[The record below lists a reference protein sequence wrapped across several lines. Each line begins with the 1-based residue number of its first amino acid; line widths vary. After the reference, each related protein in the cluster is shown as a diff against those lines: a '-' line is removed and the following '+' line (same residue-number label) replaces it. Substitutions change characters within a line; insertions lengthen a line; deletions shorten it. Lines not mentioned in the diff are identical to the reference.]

1 MEVVLQCEN
10 YVQAEALTVVDFI
23 MLYVVWVLFH
33 RWCHA
38 PVVIIV
44 SRFAHTGSLISSL
57 WTGSLLW
64 DGVKKSRGEGRKRV
78 LSFSSRFFHPFPQ
91 TKSLFTGYLISYGLT
106 ALVELYSTDNEVACV
121 AGVERGR
128 GRGNLSA
135 RESVWGSRGRKE
147 RRKGKVSLLP
157 PPSRVVSRPNSLP
170 LPFPFERLPRRLMMG
185 RSSVLLKDGIEQRK
199 KRSGNIFSANSTQKY
214 IEVLDDMV
222 RDYNI
227 GLDKN
232 IWIFSLWDI

>member
-1 MEVVLQCEN
+1 MRKLCSSRSFN
-10 YVQAEALTVVDFI
+10 RCWFHNALCGLGLTV
-23 MLYVVWVLFH
+23 FH

-106 ALVELYSTDNEVACV
+106 ALVELYSTDNEAACV
-121 AGVERGR
+121 AVVERGR
-128 GRGNLSA
+128 GRGNLGA
-135 RESVWGSRGRKE
+135 REGERKE
-147 RRKGKVSLLP
+147 RKKGSP
-157 PPSRVVSRPNSLP
+157 PPSSLA
-170 LPFPFERLPRRLMMG
+170 R
-185 RSSVLLKDGIEQRK
+185 
-199 KRSGNIFSANSTQKY
+199 
-214 IEVLDDMV
+214 
-222 RDYNI
+222 
-227 GLDKN
+227 GLAP
-232 IWIFSLWDI
+232 

>member
-23 MLYVVWVLFH
+23 MLYVVWLSFH

-44 SRFAHTGSLISSL
+44 SRFAHTGSLINSL
-57 WTGSLLW
+57 WTGSLFW

-106 ALVELYSTDNEVACV
+106 ALVELYSTDNEAACV
-121 AGVERGR
+121 AVVERGR
-128 GRGNLSA
+128 GRGNLGA
-135 RESVWGSRGRKE
+135 REGERKE
-147 RRKGKVSLLP
+147 RKKGSLLP

-170 LPFPFERLPRRLMMG
+170 LPFRTPATRRLITR
-185 RSSVLLKDGIEQRK
+185 RSRVLLKDGIEQWK
-199 KRSGNIFSANSTQKY
+199 KRCGNIFSANSTQKY
-214 IEVLDDMV
+214 IDVLNDMV
-222 RDYNI
+222 RDYN
-227 GLDKN
+227 
-232 IWIFSLWDI
+232 

>member
-1 MEVVLQCEN
+1 MVRSKIEVVLRCQN

-23 MLYVVWVLFH
+23 MLYVVWVSFH

-44 SRFAHTGSLISSL
+44 SRFAHTGTLISSL

-170 LPFPFERLPRRLMMG
+170 LPFRTPATRRLITR
-185 RSSVLLKDGIEQRK
+185 RSRVLLKDGIEQWK
-199 KRSGNIFSANSTQKY
+199 KRCGNIFSANSTQKY
-214 IEVLDDMV
+214 IDVLNDMV
-222 RDYNI
+222 RDYN
-227 GLDKN
+227 
-232 IWIFSLWDI
+232 

>member
-128 GRGNLSA
+128 GRGNFGA
-135 RESVWGSRGRKE
+135 RESVWGARGRKE
-147 RRKGKVSLLP
+147 RKRGKVPLLP

-170 LPFPFERLPRRLMMG
+170 LPFRTPATRRLIT
-185 RSSVLLKDGIEQRK
+185 RRICVLLKDGIEQWK
-199 KRSGNIFSANSTQKY
+199 KRCGNIFSANSTQKY
-214 IEVLDDMV
+214 IDVLNDMV
-222 RDYNI
+222 RDYN
-227 GLDKN
+227 
-232 IWIFSLWDI
+232 